1 MELRDAIY
9 GDIILQDNET
19 ESKIID
25 TFEMQRLKLIKQ
37 LGFVNFVYPCA
48 NHTRFEHSLGTRWI
62 AQKIVT
68 LSELKPKDQKI
79 LYLAALIHDIAEP
92 CFVHVTERLKKSG
105 MMSHEE
111 IIKII
116 LDGSYKEKV
125 IELKGKEFKNANFI
139 CDVLNDDELD
149 EIKDVFL
156 NPETDKLK
164 ELIDGYIDADNLDY
178 LRRDAFYTGL
188 PYGNYD
194 DRIFSTFIQFKDDEG
209 KERIGFRDSSDS
221 LNAIL
226 SVLNSRFALRKAAY
240 LHHTSII
247 ADEMFLKALDLAHTN
262 EKISD
267 YDIFI
272 CGDLELL
279 YKIRQ
284 QSEPAKVLIDMLLQ
298 RKLFKRAYVLDYKT
312 PTKTK
317 DYLNELRENR
327 ERANLVQRL
336 SNASK
341 INEDDILLGPPA
353 PINWKD
359 YDLIRILQ
367 SGCQP
372 TSLDTKIC
380 NELHTLEHQY
390 NTLWKFG
397 VYLNTYSSKKA
408 NNDLKNLNAS
418 CFKEFNVKSKYKV
431 KLNYEES

>member
-68 LSELKPKDQKI
+68 LSELKPKDQKV
-79 LYLAALIHDIAEP
+79 LYLAALIHDTAEP
-92 CFVHVTERLKKSG
+92 CFVHVTERLKKLG
-105 MMSHEE
+105 MKSHEE
-111 IIKII
+111 IIKNI
-116 LDGSYKEKV
+116 LDGTYKDKV
-125 IELKGKEFKNANFI
+125 IELKGEEFKNVKFI
-139 CDVLNDDELD
+139 CDVLKDNELD
-149 EIKDVFL
+149 EINDIFL

-178 LRRDAFYTGL
+178 LRRDAFYAGL

-209 KERIGFRDSSDS
+209 KDKIAFRDSSDA

-240 LHHTSII
+240 LHHTSLI
-247 ADEMFLKALDLAHTN
+247 ADEMFLKALDLAWN
-262 EKISD
+262 DISE

-272 CGDLELL
+272 CGDLEFL

-284 QSEPAKVLIDMLLQ
+284 QSASAKVLIDMLLQ
-298 RKLFKRAYVLDYKT
+298 RKLFKRAYVLDYKV

-317 DYLNELRENR
+317 EYLNELRENR
-327 ERANLVQRL
+327 ERA
-336 SNASK
+336 
-341 INEDDILLGPPA
+341 DLLP
-353 PINWKD
+353 
-359 YDLIRILQ
+359 
-367 SGCQP
+367 
-372 TSLDTKIC
+372 
-380 NELHTLEHQY
+380 
-390 NTLWKFG
+390 
-397 VYLNTYSSKKA
+397 
-408 NNDLKNLNAS
+408 
-418 CFKEFNVKSKYKV
+418 
-431 KLNYEES
+431 